1 MNKYEQSILERIYQS
16 YVCGG
21 DSLNFKLKKD
31 PNAKETEK
39 ALENLE
45 KDEYITIVS
54 KTEFNI
60 KAAVADKGIAFGNA
74 AV

>member
-1 MNKYEQSILERIYQS
+1 MNDYEQKILERIYQS

-31 PNAKETEK
+31 PWAEKTKK
-39 ALENLE
+39 ALEKLE
-45 KDEYITIVS
+45 EEGYITIVS
-54 KTEFNI
+54 KTEYNI
-60 KAAVADKGIAFGNA
+60 KAAAADKGIAFGNS